1 MTAKEAK
8 VIWSQQHETAFKE
21 VRELVVKHPVL
32 KYYDVQEPVVV
43 QCDASE
49 RGSGAALLQNG
60 QPVAFAS
67 RSLSQT
73 ERKYAQIEEECLAI
87 VFSCERFS
95 QYLTGRKKITV
106 ETDHKP
112 LRSIFRKII
121 LSAPCRLRRMLLRLQ
136 RFNLD
141 VNYKPGTQMF
151 IADHLSR
158 ASLKATDNT
167 QDNFQV
173 FVLELES
180 LNPFD
185 SIKVA
190 PERLTQLQKA
200 TAQDLALE
208 TLKTT
213 VVTGWPEKKEQVP
226 IQVRDFWNYREEI
239 SLHNGILFKNQRV
252 IVPKAMRPEILS
264 RIHSSHQGVASC
276 LRKARD
282 IVFWPGMSAEI
293 KDQVEKC
300 SVCAEFQAKNAS
312 QPMLS
317 HQIPDRPWSK
327 IATDLFTLH
336 SKNYIT
342 VVDYFSDF
350 IEVSELQDTTST
362 SVIKALKEQ
371 FSRHGIPDTVVSDN
385 GSQFSSQE
393 FHEFALSWEFNHV
406 TSSPHHPKSNG
417 KAESSVKIV
426 KQLFKKAERDR
437 QDPWLALLDYRN
449 TPTEGV
455 RASPAQRLMSR
466 RTRTLLPTAASLL
479 RLTVNH
485 SSVDSLQLKRQK
497 VKFYHDKHV
506 RLLPELVIGQEVRVT
521 PLRKNQT
528 WEQGICTE
536 KLSDRS
542 YVVQSGG
549 TSLRRNRQFLKF
561 AREPSVQANTD
572 ANLDNVAH
580 RDPVPAVLPKPP
592 QVATFLKRQSF
603 STWYQDKDPQ
613 HSFTSEI
620 QGF

>member
-1 MTAKEAK
+1 M
-8 VIWSQQHETAFKE
+8 
-21 VRELVVKHPVL
+21 L

-167 QDNFQV
+167 QDSFQV
-173 FVLELES
+173 FGLELES

-185 SIKVA
+185 SIKVT

-252 IVPKAMRPEILS
+252 IVPKALTETGDTFEDPFKSPR
-264 RIHSSHQGVASC
+264 C
-276 LRKARD
+276 C
-282 IVFWPGMSAEI
+282 F
-293 KDQVEKC
+293 
-300 SVCAEFQAKNAS
+300 
-312 QPMLS
+312 MLT
-317 HQIPDRPWSK
+317 K
-327 IATDLFTLH
+327 
-336 SKNYIT
+336 
-342 VVDYFSDF
+342 
-350 IEVSELQDTTST
+350 
-362 SVIKALKEQ
+362 
-371 FSRHGIPDTVVSDN
+371 G
-385 GSQFSSQE
+385 
-393 FHEFALSWEFNHV
+393 
-406 TSSPHHPKSNG
+406 
-417 KAESSVKIV
+417 
-426 KQLFKKAERDR
+426 
-437 QDPWLALLDYRN
+437 
-449 TPTEGV
+449 
-455 RASPAQRLMSR
+455 
-466 RTRTLLPTAASLL
+466 
-479 RLTVNH
+479 
-485 SSVDSLQLKRQK
+485 
-497 VKFYHDKHV
+497 
-506 RLLPELVIGQEVRVT
+506 
-521 PLRKNQT
+521 
-528 WEQGICTE
+528 
-536 KLSDRS
+536 
-542 YVVQSGG
+542 
-549 TSLRRNRQFLKF
+549 
-561 AREPSVQANTD
+561 
-572 ANLDNVAH
+572 
-580 RDPVPAVLPKPP
+580 
-592 QVATFLKRQSF
+592 
-603 STWYQDKDPQ
+603 
-613 HSFTSEI
+613 
-620 QGF
+620 